1 MNELTSTFGKVR
13 ITKIDNVDYGSV
25 YDALVFLGITKN
37 TATKFY
43 SRLKKDMPQVTAKC
57 HNFKFEGRGQRETPV
72 ADLQTLLQICGKT
85 REGYKIDNLAYETL
99 SNLLTNPKLLVD
111 QAEKIHGKKAV
122 EVIEDRA
129 KYLNSIHGL
138 NGELQN
144 HITDTQKAGM
154 MYGTVHKH
162 NNLSTGLPAK
172 KGRDEMNDLQQTMLT
187 AIQSVQRLKLN
198 KSDSNDWEAVNLCKQ
213 TANDV
218 KKMIG

>member
-72 ADLQTLLQICGKT
+72 ADLQTLMQICGKT
-85 REGYKIDNLAYETL
+85 REGHKIDDLAYKTL
-99 SNLLTNPKLLVD
+99 ANLLTSPKLLVD
-111 QAEKIHGKKAV
+111 QAEEIHGKQAV
-122 EVIEDRA
+122 AEIESRA
-129 KYLNSIHGL
+129 KYLTSIHGL
-138 NGELQN
+138 NDELKD
-144 HITDTQKAGM
+144 HITDEKRAGM

-162 NNLSTGLPAK
+162 NNRVTGLPDK
-172 KGRDEMNDLQQTMLT
+172 KGRDSMDDEQQTMLT
-187 AIQSVQRLKLN
+187 AIQAIQKLKLN
-198 KSDSNDWEAVNLCKQ
+198 KSSATNWNAVNECKN

-218 KKMIG
+218 KKMID